1 MASESASR
9 AFMSDAKELVDAGQ
23 FGKAIE
29 VLQEGLKKFPK
40 TVSARVLLGEIYR
53 TSGDLELAR
62 AELEQVIKAAP
73 DNFAAC
79 RKLALVYRDLGDK
92 PAALKACETILKAN
106 PKDREM
112 GQLRD
117 QLQGGA
123 KAGKAKAG
131 DKAAPAKK
139 ARRPEKREAA
149 RTEET
154 VKEAPVTIPTA
165 EPPVVEVAASESAGA
180 GRSLAIE
187 VAGDVTDTEM
197 LAELYIAQGHP
208 EKGLEVY
215 RRLAAKEPHNLRLH
229 EKIQRLAEGGVGVS
243 HAPAKGYPEFPDQA
257 KRSEKREAAP
267 PVAEDAASEAAGAG
281 GWLVIEGAGDVTD
294 SEMLA
299 ELYIAQGHPEKGL
312 EVYRRLAAKE
322 PHNLRLH
329 EKIQR
334 LAEGGVGVS
343 HAPAKGYPEF
353 PDQAKRPEKRE
364 TAPMPMA
371 QAPVAEHA
379 ASEEAG
385 AGGSLVLEGA
395 GDITD
400 SEMLAELYIA
410 QGHPEKGLEVYR
422 RLVAKEPHNLRL
434 DENIQ
439 RLVEG
444 GGGVS

>member
-1 MASESASR
+1 
-9 AFMSDAKELVDAGQ
+9 
-23 FGKAIE
+23 I
-29 VLQEGLKKFPK
+29 

-139 ARRPEKREAA
+139 ARRREQREAG
-149 RTEET
+149 RTEGT
-154 VKEAPVTIPTA
+154 VKRAPVPMPTA
-165 EPPVVEVAASESAGA
+165 EA
-180 GRSLAIE
+180 
-187 VAGDVTDTEM
+187 
-197 LAELYIAQGHP
+197 
-208 EKGLEVY
+208 
-215 RRLAAKEPHNLRLH
+215 
-229 EKIQRLAEGGVGVS
+229 
-243 HAPAKGYPEFPDQA
+243 
-257 KRSEKREAAP
+257 
-267 PVAEDAASEAAGAG
+267 PVAED
-281 GWLVIEGAGDVTD
+281 
-294 SEMLA
+294 
-299 ELYIAQGHPEKGL
+299 
-312 EVYRRLAAKE
+312 
-322 PHNLRLH
+322 
-329 EKIQR
+329 
-334 LAEGGVGVS
+334 
-343 HAPAKGYPEF
+343 
-353 PDQAKRPEKRE
+353 
-364 TAPMPMA
+364 
-371 QAPVAEHA
+371 A

-422 RLVAKEPHNLRL
+422 RLVAKDPDNVRL
-434 DENIQ
+434 HEKI
-439 RLVEG
+439 LTLEEEG
-444 GGGVS
+444 AGASRRAAARG

>member
-79 RKLALVYRDLGDK
+79 RKLALVYRDLEDK
-92 PAALKACETILKAN
+92 PAALKACDIILKAN

-139 ARRPEKREAA
+139 AKRPEKREAA

-267 PVAEDAASEAAGAG
+267 PVAE
-281 GWLVIEGAGDVTD
+281 
-294 SEMLA
+294 
-299 ELYIAQGHPEKGL
+299 
-312 EVYRRLAAKE
+312 
-322 PHNLRLH
+322 
-329 EKIQR
+329 
-334 LAEGGVGVS
+334 
-343 HAPAKGYPEF
+343 
-353 PDQAKRPEKRE
+353 
-364 TAPMPMA
+364 
-371 QAPVAEHA
+371 HA

-385 AGGSLVLEGA
+385 AGRSLALEGA

-400 SEMLAELYIA
+400 SEMLAEHYIA

-422 RLVAKEPHNLRL
+422 RLVAKDPDNVRL
-434 DENIQ
+434 HENIIALEEEGAGASRRAPAKASPETSAQ
-439 RLVEG
+439 AKRKARIRRLEG
-444 GGGVS
+444 WLARIRERRRR

>member
-165 EPPVVEVAASESAGA
+165 QPPVVEVAASEA
-180 GRSLAIE
+180 
-187 VAGDVTDTEM
+187 
-197 LAELYIAQGHP
+197 
-208 EKGLEVY
+208 
-215 RRLAAKEPHNLRLH
+215 
-229 EKIQRLAEGGVGVS
+229 
-243 HAPAKGYPEFPDQA
+243 
-257 KRSEKREAAP
+257 
-267 PVAEDAASEAAGAG
+267 
-281 GWLVIEGAGDVTD
+281 
-294 SEMLA
+294 
-299 ELYIAQGHPEKGL
+299 
-312 EVYRRLAAKE
+312 
-322 PHNLRLH
+322 
-329 EKIQR
+329 
-334 LAEGGVGVS
+334 
-343 HAPAKGYPEF
+343 
-353 PDQAKRPEKRE
+353 
-364 TAPMPMA
+364 
-371 QAPVAEHA
+371 
-379 ASEEAG
+379 AG
-385 AGGSLVLEGA
+385 AGGSLAIEGA
-395 GDITD
+395 GGA
-400 SEMLAELYIA
+400 AEPTTQL
-410 QGHPEKGLEVYR
+410 QPHLHHGRPVKVLEEYR
-422 RLVAKEPHNLRL
+422 R
-434 DENIQ
+434 
-439 RLVEG
+439 
-444 GGGVS
+444 

>member
-40 TVSARVLLGEIYR
+40 TVSGRVLLGEIYR
-53 TSGDLELAR
+53 ASGDLELAR

-79 RKLALVYRDLGDK
+79 RRLALVYRDLGDK

-112 GQLRD
+112 GQWGD
-117 QLQGGA
+117 QWRGGA
-123 KAGKAKAG
+123 KAGRAKAG

-154 VKEAPVTIPTA
+154 VKKAPVTIPTA

-215 RRLAAKEPHNLRLH
+215 RRLAAKEPHNVRLH
-229 EKIQRLAEGGVGVS
+229 ENILT
-243 HAPAKGYPEFPDQA
+243 
-257 KRSEKREAAP
+257 RSEGHTSELQSRSERE
-267 PVAEDAASEAAGAG
+267 S
-281 GWLVIEGAGDVTD
+281 
-294 SEMLA
+294 
-299 ELYIAQGHPEKGL
+299 
-312 EVYRRLAAKE
+312 RL
-322 PHNLRLH
+322 LL
-329 EKIQR
+329 QT
-334 LAEGGVGVS
+334 
-343 HAPAKGYPEF
+343 
-353 PDQAKRPEKRE
+353 KRPEK
-364 TAPMPMA
+364 
-371 QAPVAEHA
+371 
-379 ASEEAG
+379 
-385 AGGSLVLEGA
+385 
-395 GDITD
+395 
-400 SEMLAELYIA
+400 
-410 QGHPEKGLEVYR
+410 
-422 RLVAKEPHNLRL
+422 
-434 DENIQ
+434 
-439 RLVEG
+439 
-444 GGGVS
+444 

>member
-23 FGKAIE
+23 FSKAIA

-40 TVSARVLLGEIYR
+40 MVSARVLLGEIYR
-53 TSGDLELAR
+53 TSGDLALAR
-62 AELEQVIKAAP
+62 VELEQVIKAAP

-79 RKLALVYRDLGDK
+79 RKLAVVYRDLGDK

-180 GRSLAIE
+180 GRSLAIA
-187 VAGDVTDTEM
+187 VARDVTDTEM
-197 LAELYIAQGHP
+197 PAELYVAQGHP

-215 RRLAAKEPHNLRLH
+215 RRLAVKEPHNLRLH
-229 EKIQRLAEGGVGVS
+229 EKIQRLAEGGARGRQ
-243 HAPAKGYPEFPDQA
+243 APAADKPELPDKA
-257 KRSEKREAAP
+257 KRPEKREAAP
-267 PVAEDAASEAAGAG
+267 PVAE
-281 GWLVIEGAGDVTD
+281 
-294 SEMLA
+294 
-299 ELYIAQGHPEKGL
+299 
-312 EVYRRLAAKE
+312 
-322 PHNLRLH
+322 
-329 EKIQR
+329 
-334 LAEGGVGVS
+334 
-343 HAPAKGYPEF
+343 
-353 PDQAKRPEKRE
+353 
-364 TAPMPMA
+364 
-371 QAPVAEHA
+371 HA
-379 ASEEAG
+379 ASESAG
-385 AGGSLVLEGA
+385 AGRSLALEGA

-400 SEMLAELYIA
+400 SEMLAEHYIA

-422 RLVAKEPHNLRL
+422 RLVAKDPDNVRL
-434 DENIQ
+434 HENIIALEEEGAGASRRAPAKASPETSAQ
-439 RLVEG
+439 AKRKARIRRLEG
-444 GGGVS
+444 WLARIRERRRSGRSWFSTGRT

>member
-9 AFMSDAKELVDAGQ
+9 AFRSDAKELVDAGQ

-62 AELEQVIKAAP
+62 TELEQVIKAEP
-73 DNFAAC
+73 DNFAAY
-79 RKLALVYRDLGDK
+79 RKLALVYRDLEDK
-92 PAALKACETILKAN
+92 PAALKACEIILKAN

-197 LAELYIAQGHP
+197 LAELYIAHGRSQN
-208 EKGLEVY
+208 GLEVY
-215 RRLAAKEPHNLRLH
+215 RGLSENGTNKRQSEER
-229 EKIQRLAEGGVGVS
+229 IQRPAEGGARGR
-243 HAPAKGYPEFPDQA
+243 HARAEENPEFPDKA
-257 KRSEKREAAP
+257 KRAEKREAAP
-267 PVAEDAASEAAGAG
+267 
-281 GWLVIEGAGDVTD
+281 
-294 SEMLA
+294 
-299 ELYIAQGHPEKGL
+299 
-312 EVYRRLAAKE
+312 
-322 PHNLRLH
+322 
-329 EKIQR
+329 
-334 LAEGGVGVS
+334 
-343 HAPAKGYPEF
+343 
-353 PDQAKRPEKRE
+353 
-364 TAPMPMA
+364 
-371 QAPVAEHA
+371 PVAEHA

-385 AGGSLVLEGA
+385 AGRSLVLEGA

-400 SEMLAELYIA
+400 SEMLAEHYIA
-410 QGHPEKGLEVYR
+410 QGHPEKALEV
-422 RLVAKEPHNLRL
+422 
-434 DENIQ
+434 
-439 RLVEG
+439 
-444 GGGVS
+444 